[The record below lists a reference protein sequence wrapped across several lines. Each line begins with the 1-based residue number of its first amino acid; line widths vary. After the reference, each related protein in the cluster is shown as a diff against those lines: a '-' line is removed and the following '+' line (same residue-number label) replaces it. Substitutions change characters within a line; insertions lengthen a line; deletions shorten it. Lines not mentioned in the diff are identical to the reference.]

1 MCIADH
7 GPGRPLVIPGD
18 LVPAAWRQSISHN
31 SKKKCQWIFRV
42 SIRDIILLSFSGQ
55 LKSLQILLLVQTERT
70 DRWGGGVCSCLYLHM
85 IFLSFGNEMNTKTL
99 AISGMT
105 RLKGRGKQAFLFAN
119 SDSQV
124 LRFLMGGV
132 CEGDTSSFTFT

>member
-1 MCIADH
+1 M
-7 GPGRPLVIPGD
+7 
-18 LVPAAWRQSISHN
+18 
-31 SKKKCQWIFRV
+31 
-42 SIRDIILLSFSGQ
+42 RDIILLSFSGQ
-55 LKSLQILLLVQTERT
+55 SKSLQILLLVQTERT
-70 DRWGGGVCSCLYLHM
+70 GRWKGGVCSCLYLHV
-85 IFLSFGNEMNTKTL
+85 IFLSFGNEMKTKTL

-132 CEGDTSSFTFT
+132 CEGDTNSFTFT